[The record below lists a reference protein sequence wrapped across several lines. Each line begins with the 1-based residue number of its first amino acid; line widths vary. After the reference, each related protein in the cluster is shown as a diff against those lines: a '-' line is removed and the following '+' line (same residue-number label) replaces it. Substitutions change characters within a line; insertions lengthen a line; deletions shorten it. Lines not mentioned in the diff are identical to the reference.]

1 MEVLGVSSAGVTYVW
16 VGDSLDGEGWREGV
30 LYGARGGRRVGPQD
44 DRVCARSLGTRPYHP
59 NTPGR
64 RQLAPGNR
72 LKKKVQKVQI
82 DIGNVVLFAERGF
95 IVTLAN
101 FRLQLTAGDAVG
113 VISAL
118 TTLSD
123 KFNGQRC

>member
-1 MEVLGVSSAGVTYVW
+1 MSSAGVTYVW

-30 LYGARGGRRVGPQD
+30 LYGARGGRGVGPQD
-44 DRVCARSLGTRPYHP
+44 DRVSARALGTRPYHP
-59 NTPGR
+59 NTRG
-64 RQLAPGNR
+64 RQLDPANR